1 MSEKNNFKN
10 DNDDKAGVIHW
21 DGTYASWPVGIFN
34 PHLKGIRYYGRKKWH
49 AFFSNYLCFPIGQ
62 KNRLI
67 EVGCG
72 GSKYLPY
79 FSKEFNLNVAGID
92 YSLEGCALAEK
103 SLTSANVEGRI
114 YHGDLF
120 NQPIELIDEFD
131 VAVSFGL
138 VEHFADTTNA
148 VANIAAFLKHEGLMI
163 TIVPNMVGLCGLVQ
177 KLICRSV
184 YLVHEPL
191 TKADLE
197 VAHIKAD
204 LIIVKTGYLEFINF
218 GVINVGTSSS
228 RLIQIFRK
236 VIHKFL
242 LLFTVIVWIFEKIF
256 GPAPGNAITS
266 PYIFCIAKKR

>member
-1 MSEKNNFKN
+1 MSDKINFKS
-10 DNDDKAGVIHW
+10 DKDDKAGVVHW
-21 DGTYASWPVGIFN
+21 NETYASWPVSIFN
-34 PHLKGIRYYGRKKWH
+34 PHLKGIRYFGRKKWH
-49 AFFSNYLCFPIGQ
+49 AFFSNFFCFPIGQ
-62 KNRLI
+62 KVRLI

-103 SLTSANVEGRI
+103 SLAAANVKGSV

-120 NQPIELIDEFD
+120 NQPIELLDEFD
-131 VAVSFGL
+131 VTVSFGL

-148 VANIAAFLKHEGLMI
+148 VTNIAAFLKHEGLII
-163 TIVPNMVGLCGLVQ
+163 TIVPNMGGLCGLVQ

-204 LIIVKTGYLEFINF
+204 LIIIKTGYLEFLNF
-218 GVINVGTSSS
+218 GVINVGTNSSG
-228 RLIQIFRK
+228 LVQIFRK
-236 VIHKFL
+236 VIHKCL
-242 LLFTVIVWIFEKIF
+242 LLLTVTVWIFEKIF
-256 GPAPGNAITS
+256 GSAPENAITS
-266 PYIFCIAKKR
+266 PYIYCVAKKR